1 MDIKKSKKSHF
12 NSKKWSPTW
21 GGLKQGVRGSI
32 MIKVVNLV
40 VPSPS
45 LLACLPGVEYIKT
58 SSLLAANLKNI
69 AFHCNVEVDF
79 NKTPESKYLIQSF
92 PNSKLSIYRLNV
104 KLFLPMLCPLVRR
117 IRDDLPVSGCIGREI
132 WFQSSLSN

>member
-1 MDIKKSKKSHF
+1 MVTH
-12 NSKKWSPTW
+12 P
-21 GGLKQGVRGSI
+21 GGFKTGRARLNNDKGGQSGGAF
-32 MIKVVNLV
+32 
-40 VPSPS
+40 P
-45 LLACLPGVEYIKT
+45 LLACLPSVEYIKT

-104 KLFLPMLCPLVRR
+104 KLFLPMLCPSVRR
-117 IRDDLPVSGCIGREI
+117 IHDDLPVSGCIGREI

>member
-1 MDIKKSKKSHF
+1 MDIKKK
-12 NSKKWSPTW
+12 
-21 GGLKQGVRGSI
+21 
-32 MIKVVNLV
+32 MADLV

-45 LLACLPGVEYIKT
+45 LLACPVLNILRQVVCWPQT
-58 SSLLAANLKNI
+58 SRILHSTV
-69 AFHCNVEVDF
+69 NVEVDF

-104 KLFLPMLCPLVRR
+104 KLFLPMLCPSVRR
-117 IRDDLPVSGCIGREI
+117 IHDDLPVSGCIGREI